1 MIQQYTRLTTD
12 LERAE
17 WLLPTLARV
26 VFAGVLLFYFWV
38 SAMTK
43 LGDGAA
49 GLIWL
54 SDTAYV
60 QIFPKAVEA
69 VNYDASQLGLGYW
82 LVAVIGTWSEFL
94 LPLFI
99 TLGLLTRLSAL
110 GMIGFVLVQSY
121 VDITGHAVGPK
132 TTGAWFDHIS
142 GAAIADQ
149 RALWVLLLMILV
161 VKGAGPVSVDAALA
175 PLKNVIPACRAA
187 PPPAPERRPV
197 RPS

>member
-1 MIQQYTRLTTD
+1 MIQQYSRLTAL
-12 LERAE
+12 LERAD

-43 LGDGAA
+43 FGDGFG

-69 VNYDASQLGLGYW
+69 LDYDASQLGVGHKLI
-82 LVAVIGTWSEFL
+82 AVMGTWAEFL
-94 LPLFI
+94 LPLLI

-110 GMIGFVLVQSY
+110 GMIGFVLIQSF
-121 VDITGHAVGPK
+121 VDITGHVVGAK
-132 TTGAWFDHIS
+132 TTGMWFDHIS
-142 GAAIADQ
+142 DAAIVDQ
-149 RALWVLLLMILV
+149 RALWLLLLMILV
-161 VKGAGPVSVDAALA
+161 VKGAGPVSADAAL
-175 PLKNVIPACRAA
+175 LSL
-187 PPPAPERRPV
+187 RR
-197 RPS
+197 SKM